1 MQIVKI
7 QGFLIV
13 TALIFVPEHDFS
25 RAAQG
30 PTKIWALAPELF
42 FALLRCLVA
51 KPLRILGDA
60 TGHGLSVA
68 MPIAPIDATLT
79 PASLNGL
86 RCPPSINRV
95 VRISRDIE
103 ILA

>member
-1 MQIVKI
+1 MQIVENTGVSDSHCSNALY
-7 QGFLIV
+7 QGTSPAERYPYAF
-13 TALIFVPEHDFS
+13 
-25 RAAQG
+25 
-30 PTKIWALAPELF
+30 
-42 FALLRCLVA
+42 
-51 KPLRILGDA
+51 DA
-60 TGHGLSVA
+60 TGHSLSVA
-68 MPIAPIDATLT
+68 MPIAPIDATST

>member
-1 MQIVKI
+1 MQIVENT
-7 QGFLIV
+7 GFLIV
-13 TALIFVPEHDFS
+13 TDPYAF
-25 RAAQG
+25 
-30 PTKIWALAPELF
+30 
-42 FALLRCLVA
+42 
-51 KPLRILGDA
+51 DA

-68 MPIAPIDATLT
+68 MPIAPIDATST

-86 RCPPSINRV
+86 RCPPAINRV